1 MDAQRERLNTILQ
14 MLFEL
19 KKEVS
24 ELKSE
29 ASTSTTPETPES
41 PDTETTETPTPDDTN
56 QEVSP

>member
-29 ASTSTTPETPES
+29 ASTSTTPES